1 MAASKAFVLIE
12 LLLIGCV
19 VYLFIRQ
26 RALSKEVARLSAH
39 LSDSTSRDAQPEDG
53 APVAAAGSTDV
64 ADPDP
69 APLVPQSPEPLSAPA
84 PAAASNAASVTS
96 DDTVEENYQP
106 PKQFVFGSDNME
118 RLGAWLK
125 ENWIYVV
132 AALSLTMAGIFL
144 VQYGIETGLLSPT
157 VRVVSALLFGVALI
171 VAGDRIRRRGG
182 DGDEDLTA
190 FLPSLFAGAGIVTL
204 FSAVVAARQL
214 YGLIGPEMAFIGLIA
229 VAAGAIAL
237 GWVYGNFLTVIGI
250 GGAVVAPFIV
260 GGDSTDPTW
269 LFYYF
274 ALIGAVGLT
283 VDALKRSAWVSVV
296 ALALPY
302 GGATLIWLTTPTS
315 GPEFLLFSVVLA
327 AAATC
332 LPMMSVRPQF
342 SGAML
347 FGPMHSFGP
356 KGWPEFPTRL
366 AAGGILAMCGVA
378 FLVAGR
384 DVPSFWLAVAALFV
398 ALTAVSFWLDR
409 SPTLE
414 DLAPP
419 IALAIFAI
427 IGWHGLVDLPVD
439 RAFADAFVGFESPA
453 PWTITWLTGVGLA
466 VTFLAAF
473 KSARSTPFP
482 VIWAFG
488 AAAFA
493 PLVMLSIELAWQP
506 RPHLSDFAWA
516 GHIAAVAA
524 VMAVCANRA
533 GLVDGDMRLRTAL
546 YTLAAL
552 NMVAF
557 AMAVTLTETALTLG
571 FVALV
576 VSAAWLDRRFD
587 IKVINI
593 FVQLG
598 IVVCG
603 FRLIGH
609 PGIPWAIDTSLL
621 ELVFGYVGVIAGL
634 AATWVLLQ
642 RRMRQS
648 SIIVAESALW
658 SLIGIF
664 ITLLIYRALEDNNPG
679 EEHWSLSL
687 FAMVWLISAA
697 NQFYRL
703 QIDGVM
709 RIVRTVLGI
718 GFAAAGL
725 VMLFL
730 SVTLGNPLFGSI
742 VLGPPLFDTLLIAY
756 AAPAVLIA
764 GVAWRFT
771 HLGQQIRVAMVGL
784 SAFLMVLYAGL
795 EIRRLWQ
802 GPSLE
807 LPGVLDGEQYSY
819 TIALILLGAALLV
832 LAMLR
837 KSVLIRKIAIT
848 VIAVTIAKVF
858 LIDMSGLE
866 GLIRVLSFFALG
878 LALAGLALLNRW
890 MTRSLAADQ
899 AAMAQP
905 QATPDAQ

>member
-1 MAASKAFVLIE
+1 MIE
-12 LLLIGCV
+12 LLLIGCLI
-19 VYLFIRQ
+19 YLFIRQ
-26 RALSKEVARLSAH
+26 RALGKEVTRLSAALEAREPTH
-39 LSDSTSRDAQPEDG
+39 AQTADGADTQAPPVETDSVSVATPADTATPDPVATASPIPAA
-53 APVAAAGSTDV
+53 APVAASVAAEDAGD
-64 ADPDP
+64 
-69 APLVPQSPEPLSAPA
+69 QE
-84 PAAASNAASVTS
+84 
-96 DDTVEENYQP
+96 YQP
-106 PKQFVFGSDNME
+106 PKQFVFGSDNMD

-157 VRVVSALLFGVALI
+157 VRVISALLFGVALI
-171 VAGDRIRRRGG
+171 GVGDRIRRRGG

-204 FSAVVAARQL
+204 FSAVVSARQL

-302 GGATLIWLTTPTS
+302 AGALLIWLTTQSS
-315 GPEFLLFSVVLA
+315 GPEFLVFSVVLA

-332 LPMMSVRPQF
+332 LPMMSVRPHF

-347 FGPMHSFGP
+347 FGSLHSFGP

-366 AAGGILAMCGVA
+366 AAGGILALCLVA

-384 DVPSFWLAVAALFV
+384 DVPSFWLAVTALFAAL
-398 ALTAVSFWLDR
+398 AAVSFWLDR

-414 DLAPP
+414 DLAPL
-419 IALAIFAI
+419 IAFAIFAV

-439 RAFADAFVGFESPA
+439 RAFANAFVGFESPA
-453 PWTITWLTGVGLA
+453 PWTITWLTGMGLS
-466 VTFLAAF
+466 VTLVAAF

-506 RPHLSDFAWA
+506 RPHLSDFVWA

-621 ELVFGYVGVIAGL
+621 ELVVGYVGVIGGL

-642 RRMRQS
+642 RRAREN
-648 SIIVAESALW
+648 SIIVTESALW

-725 VMLFL
+725 IMLFL

-756 AAPAVLIA
+756 AAPALLIA
-764 GVAWRFT
+764 AVAWRFV
-771 HLGQQIRVAMVGL
+771 HLGLQVRIAMAGL
-784 SAFLMVLYAGL
+784 SAFLMALYAGL

-802 GPSLE
+802 GPYLASS
-807 LPGVLDGEQYSY
+807 GVLDGEQYSY
-819 TIALILLGAALLV
+819 TIALILLGAALLL
-832 LAMLR
+832 LALLR

-899 AAMAQP
+899 TAMEQP